1 MTFHGQAPLKFATK
15 LHSSLRQHKDKKA
28 PLSQGF
34 QKTQSETYV
43 SGRETYELYNSKR
56 FWLRLAGHVVQ
67 HAVHEFGLFSLWEER
82 LSNLH
87 KLDNHHF
94 WRRIHLG

>member
-1 MTFHGQAPLKFATK
+1 MSALSRKTAIQTLCPPTTN
-15 LHSSLRQHKDKKA
+15 KKA

-43 SGRETYELYNSKR
+43 SGREAYELYNSKR

-67 HAVHEFGLFSLWEER
+67 HTVHEFGLFSLREER
-82 LSNLH
+82 LRDLYEF
-87 KLDNHHF
+87 DNHHF
-94 WRRIHLG
+94 WRCIHLR